1 MLLRL
6 SLAAS
11 LVAAGV
17 SVPPAAAAAP
27 AALAPF
33 GLALMTASDVGD
45 ASVTELR
52 VLPAPAARL
61 AVSPDA
67 APAPDST
74 DLAVVA
80 RTQVAGGF
88 QTVALTWPEGVDPE
102 GLGAQVRARSVDGQ
116 WSDWAPLDVADDAP
130 DAGTSEA
137 ARSRGGTDAMWVG
150 QSDAVE
156 LALDVQAAQQVPDLR
171 LVTVAS
177 DEVPAVS
184 GGRGAS
190 VSLGRAHGSDARPTS
205 LGAVAGLAV
214 PTVIPRSAWGA
225 APQVCTPDVAATLVG
240 AVVHHTAG
248 SNAYSTVAEAMQ
260 QIRNDQAYHIG
271 TRGWC
276 DLGYNFVVDKW
287 GNIYEGRANSLA
299 LPVIGVHAG
308 GFNTGTVGVSMLGD
322 YTSIAPSAATLESV
336 SQIIGYRLGAY
347 GRNPVGQMVYT
358 TLGGENSRYAAGT
371 TLTLPVVIGHRDVAY
386 TACPGTMG
394 YPTLGAIRDRAQR
407 IAFSEPMVQAL
418 YHDMLQRTVDPQG
431 LGTWSAQLLAGV
443 PPASLG
449 DSIAHSVEYVQ
460 RRVADAYQQI
470 LGRGPDAT
478 GMATWTGLITSGRL
492 RVEDLRGTLIQS
504 QEYYLLAGGS
514 DAAYVQRLYRDILGR
529 DPGPNEIAFWMAR
542 IPAAGRGAVPHGI
555 WRSLESAQ
563 LRVHEAFHTF
573 LDRPADPNG
582 LATWAPYW
590 QANGEDA
597 LRAMVVGSEEYL
609 ARSVRIS
616 R

>member
-11 LVAAGV
+11 LVASGM
-17 SVPPAAAAAP
+17 SVPAAAVAGP

-33 GLALMTASDVGD
+33 GLALMSATDVGD

-52 VLPAPAARL
+52 VQPAEGARL
-61 AVSPDA
+61 SAATDA
-67 APAPDST
+67 ASGPVGT
-74 DLAVVA
+74 DLDVVA
-80 RTQVAGGF
+80 RTAVAGGF
-88 QTVALTWPEGVDPE
+88 QTVALTWPQGVDPD
-102 GLGAQVRARSVDGQ
+102 GLDAHVRTRGADGQ
-116 WSDWAPLDVADDAP
+116 WSDWVPFEVADDAP
-130 DAGTSEA
+130 DTGTSDA
-137 ARSRGGTDAMWVG
+137 ARSRGGTDARWVG
-150 QSDAVE
+150 ESDAVE
-156 LALDVQAAQQVPDLR
+156 LAVDVQAAEQVGDLR

-177 DEVPAVS
+177 DEVPAVTA
-184 GGRGAS
+184 GRGAS
-190 VSLGRAHGSDARPTS
+190 APAGLAQASGARPAA
-205 LGAVAGLAV
+205 LAAGAGLAV
-214 PTVIPRSAWGA
+214 PAIIPRSSWGA
-225 APQVCTPDVAATLVG
+225 AAQVCTPDVAATLVG

-248 SNAYSTVAEAMQ
+248 SNAYSTVAEAAQ

-287 GNIYEGRANSLA
+287 GNIYEGRAGSLTK
-299 LPVIGVHAG
+299 PVIGVHAG
-308 GFNTGTVGVSMLGD
+308 GFNTGTVGVSMLGN

-336 SQIIGYRLGAY
+336 SQIIGYRLGVY
-347 GRNPVGQMVYT
+347 GRNPSGQMVYT

-386 TACPGTMG
+386 TACPGDMG
-394 YPTLGAIRDRAQR
+394 YPTLGAIRDRAMR

-418 YHDMLQRTVDPQG
+418 YHDMLQRTPDPQG
-431 LGTWSAQLLAGV
+431 LNTWSTQLMAGV
-443 PPASLG
+443 QPAVLG

-460 RRVADAYQQI
+460 RRVAEAYQQI

-504 QEYYLLAGGS
+504 EEYFQLAGGTN
-514 DAAYVQRLYRDILGR
+514 ATYVQRLYRDILGR
-529 DPGPNEIAFWMAR
+529 EAGPDEVAAWTAR
-542 IPAAGRGAVPHGI
+542 IPAAGRGAVPNGI

-563 LRVHEAFHTF
+563 LRVHEAFHIY

-590 QANGEDA
+590 QVNGEDA
-597 LRAMVVGSEEYL
+597 LRAMVIGSAEYL
-609 ARSVRIS
+609 ARSVRLT